1 MVIMLTIGD
10 FARLA
15 GVTVRMLRHYDSLG
29 LLVPAHVDPVTS
41 YRRYA
46 AAQLPRLNRL
56 VALKDL
62 GLTLEQVGTVLDAQ
76 VSVEELRGMLTLR
89 RTQIEDQIAADLG
102 RLAAIEA
109 RLRTIE
115 KEGTMSELEYVEKAL
130 PAVRLAQV
138 SGRVT
143 DMNELGTTIGP
154 AFDRLVGALTA
165 AGVALQTPSVAW
177 YDGDAEGTTWGVGFP
192 TALESVDGVENVQGL
207 EGPAVADLPAAPRA
221 VTVIHRGSMATIG
234 DTWQA
239 LATTVDAS
247 GLTAY
252 GPCREV
258 YLETPMDDQDAWVTE
273 LQQPVR

>member
-76 VSVEELRGMLTLR
+76 VSADELRGMLTLR
-89 RTQIEDQIAADLG
+89 RAQIEDQIAADLA
-102 RLAAIEA
+102 RLDAIEA

-138 SGRVT
+138 SGRVAEVT
-143 DMNELGTTIGP
+143 ELGTTIGP
-154 AFDRLVGALTA
+154 AFDRLVGSLTA
-165 AGVALQTPSVAW
+165 AGVAIQAPSVAW

-192 TALESVDGVENVQGL
+192 TALESVDHVEG
-207 EGPAVADLPAAPRA
+207 AMVADLPAAPRA

-239 LATTVDAS
+239 LATAVDAA
-247 GLTAY
+247 GHTAY

-258 YLETPMDDQDAWVTE
+258 YLETPMGDQDAWVTE

>member
-1 MVIMLTIGD
+1 MVVMLNIGD

-29 LLVPAHVDPVTS
+29 LLVPADVDPATG

-46 AAQLPRLNRL
+46 AAQLPRLNRI

-62 GLTLEQVGTVLDAQ
+62 GFTLEQVGSVLDAE
-76 VSVEELRGMLTLR
+76 VSAEELRGMLTLR
-89 RTQIEDQIAADLG
+89 RAQIEEQIAADHG
-102 RLAAIEA
+102 RLAGIEA

-115 KEGTMSELEYVEKAL
+115 KEGVMSELEYVEKAL
-130 PAVRLAQV
+130 PEVRLAQMT
-138 SGRVT
+138 GRVA
-143 DMNELGTTIGP
+143 DMSELGQKVGP
-154 AFDRLVGALTA
+154 AFDRLVSGLGA
-165 AGVALQTPSVAW
+165 AGVTLQSPSLAW

-192 TALESVDGVENVQGL
+192 TALESVDVEGAEVS
-207 EGPAVADLPAAPRA
+207 ELPACDRA
-221 VTVIHRGSMATIG
+221 LTVIHRGSMATIG

-239 LATTVDAS
+239 LATTVDAR
-247 GLTAY
+247 GLRAY

-258 YLETPMDDQDAWVTE
+258 YLETPMDDPDAWVTE

>member
-1 MVIMLTIGD
+1 MVIMLIIGE

-29 LLVPAHVDPVTS
+29 LLVPAHVDPVTG

-46 AAQLPRLNRL
+46 ATQLPRLNRL
-56 VALKDL
+56 CALKDL

-76 VSVEELRGMLTLR
+76 VSAEELRGMLTLR
-89 RTQIEDQIAADLG
+89 RAQIEDQMAADRG
-102 RLAAIEA
+102 RLQAIEA

-115 KEGTMSELEYVEKAL
+115 KEGTMSELEYVKKEL
-130 PAVRLAQV
+130 PGVRLAQV
-138 SGRVT
+138 TGRVA
-143 DMNELGTTIGP
+143 DVSELGMTIGP
-154 AFDRLVGALTA
+154 AFDRLLGGLAA
-165 AGVALQTPSVAW
+165 AGVPPRTPSIAW
-177 YDGDAEGTTWGVGFP
+177 YDGDTEGTTWGVGVP
-192 TALESVDGVENVQGL
+192 TTLEAVDVEGA
-207 EGPAVADLPAAPRA
+207 EVADLPAVEQA
-221 VTVIHRGSMATIG
+221 VTVIHRGSVATIG

-239 LATTVDAS
+239 LATQVDAT

-258 YLETPMDDQDAWVTE
+258 YLETPMDDADAWVTE

>member
-1 MVIMLTIGD
+1 MVVMLTIGD

-76 VSVEELRGMLTLR
+76 VSADELRGMLTLR
-89 RTQIEDQIAADLG
+89 RAQIEDQIAADLA
-102 RLAAIEA
+102 RLDAIEA

-138 SGRVT
+138 SGRVADVT
-143 DMNELGTTIGP
+143 ELGTTIGP
-154 AFDRLVGALTA
+154 AFDRLVGGLTA
-165 AGVALQTPSVAW
+165 AGVSLQTPSVAW
-177 YDGDAEGTTWGVGFP
+177 YDGDTEGTTWGVGFP
-192 TALESVDGVENVQGL
+192 TALESIDHVEGVDGAE
-207 EGPAVADLPAAPRA
+207 VADLPAAPRA
-221 VTVIHRGSMATIG
+221 VTVIHRGSMVTIG

-239 LATTVDAS
+239 LATAVDAA

-252 GPCREV
+252 GPCREI

>member
-1 MVIMLTIGD
+1 MDVMFTIGD
-10 FARLA
+10 FARLG

-29 LLVPAHVDPVTS
+29 ALVPAHVDPVTG

-56 VALKDL
+56 CALKDL
-62 GLTLEQVGTVLDAQ
+62 GLTLEQVRTVLDAQ
-76 VSVEELRGMLTLR
+76 VSAEELRGMLTLR
-89 RTQIEDQIAADLG
+89 RAQLEDQIAADRE

-115 KEGTMSELEYVEKAL
+115 KEGTMSELEYVEKQL
-130 PAVRLAQV
+130 PAVRLAQA
-138 SGRVT
+138 SGRVA
-143 DMNELGTTIGP
+143 DVSELGATIGP
-154 AFDRLVGALTA
+154 AFDRLVDGLTT
-165 AGVALQTPSVAW
+165 AGVTLQAPSVAW

-192 TALESVDGVENVQGL
+192 TALDEIDVAGAE
-207 EGPAVADLPAAPRA
+207 VADLPAVDRA
-221 VTVIHRGSMATIG
+221 LTVIHRGSMATIG

-239 LATTVDAS
+239 LATAVDAT

>member
-1 MVIMLTIGD
+1 MVVMLNIGD

-62 GLTLEQVGTVLDAQ
+62 GLTLEQVGTVLDAH
-76 VSVEELRGMLTLR
+76 VSAEELRGMLTLR
-89 RTQIEDQIAADLG
+89 RAQLEDQIAADLG
-102 RLAAIEA
+102 RLAEIEA

-115 KEGTMSELEYVEKAL
+115 KEGTMSELEYVEKSL

-138 SGRVT
+138 TGRVT
-143 DMNELGTTIGP
+143 DMSELGTTIGP
-154 AFDRLVGALTA
+154 AFDRLAAGLSA
-165 AGVALQTPSVAW
+165 AGVALQAPSVAW
-177 YDGDAEGTTWGVGFP
+177 YDGDADGTTWGVGFP
-192 TALESVDGVENVQGL
+192 TALDSIDHVPDAEI
-207 EGPAVADLPAAPRA
+207 ADLPAAPRA

-239 LATTVDAS
+239 LATAVDAT

-258 YLETPMDDQDAWVTE
+258 YLETPMEDQDAWVTE